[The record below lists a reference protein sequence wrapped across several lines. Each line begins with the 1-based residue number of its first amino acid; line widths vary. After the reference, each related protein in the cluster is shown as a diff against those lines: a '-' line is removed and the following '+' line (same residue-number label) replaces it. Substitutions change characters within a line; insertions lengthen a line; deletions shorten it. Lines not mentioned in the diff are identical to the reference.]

1 MTKKDALALLAIF
14 LGEFYIFFFFR
25 DKKGNV
31 SNSNSMSGKRKRSEG
46 SPNEDIVSV
55 LLELA
60 EWERNTNR
68 ATHKAN
74 AYKKAAAVIGA
85 LDHRYKHKV
94 LPKLPLICF
103 RGFLKIFWSQYE
115 KNRINS
121 S

>member
-1 MTKKDALALLAIF
+1 
-14 LGEFYIFFFFR
+14 
-25 DKKGNV
+25 
-31 SNSNSMSGKRKRSEG
+31 MSGKRKRSES

-85 LDHRYKHKV
+85 LDHRYKH
-94 LPKLPLICF
+94 
-103 RGFLKIFWSQYE
+103 
-115 KNRINS
+115 
-121 S
+121 

>member
-1 MTKKDALALLAIF
+1 
-14 LGEFYIFFFFR
+14 
-25 DKKGNV
+25 
-31 SNSNSMSGKRKRSEG
+31 MSGKRKRSEG

-85 LDHRYKHKV
+85 LDHRYIMHKV
-94 LPKLPLICF
+94 FPRHAFKF
-103 RGFLKIFWSQYE
+103 AVGAFLFIFWSQYE
-115 KNRINS
+115 KNRISGPYKLCNTDF
-121 S
+121 